1 MQLNDSNFK
10 EPEIE
15 RQQHEIILN
24 VDDASHFLLLFFFS
38 YSNLNL
44 NAFLFLI

>member
-24 VDDASHFLLLFFFS
+24 ADDASHFLLLFFF
-38 YSNLNL
+38 
-44 NAFLFLI
+44 LIQI